1 MTVETKTLLSVL
13 GFLLTLLVWGGGI
26 VGTYLYSLQPGNSGG
41 IVFTLFVGCM
51 GWGFVQ
57 ESRQRLGEWCS

>member
-1 MTVETKTLLSVL
+1 MTENQKILLSVL
-13 GFLLTLLVWGGGI
+13 GFLLTVLVWGGGV
-26 VGTYLYSLQPGNSGG
+26 VGTFLYSLQPGNSGCMLM
-41 IVFTLFVGCM
+41 TLFVGCM